1 MFEIRLDCSPWAAP
15 PPHSDLGDRSNIIH
29 YIPQPLGHPLK
40 VQCYSQ
46 NCAFSISLVQPCR
59 IRERGWSVGS
69 DIKNSVS
76 FNCTQS
82 MLGARHTFAEGGCF
96 VRVCVGWVSRWSAS
110 PQSVP
115 PSNPAKPKY
124 SSPYLVDFV
133 VELWWKCLL
142 LIRCLRATR
151 FATDNNNRVWVWAPP
166 QCYHRPFCIV
176 EGTSPLT
183 QTYRCIW

>member
-82 MLGARHTFAEGGCF
+82 MLGARRHVHTLAEGGCF
-96 VRVCVGWVSRWSAS
+96 VRVCVCVLDGSLDGQRARNRYHHRIQRS
-110 PQSVP
+110 Q
-115 PSNPAKPKY
+115 NI
-124 SSPYLVDFV
+124 LHRT
-133 VELWWKCLL
+133 LWTLW
-142 LIRCLRATR
+142 
-151 FATDNNNRVWVWAPP
+151 
-166 QCYHRPFCIV
+166 
-176 EGTSPLT
+176 
-183 QTYRCIW
+183 